1 MTHLL
6 MVILPDQLRS
16 ERVMDA
22 WMETGVTGVTILD
35 SAGLSQH
42 SEHEMQDDFP
52 LIPSLSALL
61 ERGKV
66 NHITLFTVIDDEALF
81 ERAVKIA
88 VKEAGGFES
97 PEHGIML
104 DIPVSR
110 VWGLGRK

>member
-1 MTHLL
+1 ML

-22 WMETGVTGVTILD
+22 WMDTGVTGVTILD
-35 SAGLSQH
+35 SAGISTK
-42 SEHEMQDDFP
+42 SEHELMDDLP

-66 NHITLFTVIDDEALF
+66 NHITLFTIINDEALL
-81 ERAVKIA
+81 ERAIKVA
-88 VKEAGGFES
+88 TTEAGGFDS
-97 PEHGIML
+97 AEHGIML

-110 VWGLGRK
+110 VWGIKQK